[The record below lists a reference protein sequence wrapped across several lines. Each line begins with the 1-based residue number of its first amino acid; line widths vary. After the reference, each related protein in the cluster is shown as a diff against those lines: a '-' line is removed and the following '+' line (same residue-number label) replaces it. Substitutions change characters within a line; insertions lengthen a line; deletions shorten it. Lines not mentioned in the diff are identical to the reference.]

1 MRRDYFELDVTN
13 IDWVDEDGDPS
24 KPNVVIE
31 FTGPTVD
38 LRGRLTDHDD
48 NLLDA
53 GDTDVTFRLTDDVE
67 DSSARG
73 VVAVTNRLTGDFV
86 LELNQDADDVL
97 QFIRAARRYGET
109 TDDGDGR
116 YRVELRVD
124 GETLTVYEKSTFLV
138 YSADGDLL
146 RSQSLIPSGVE
157 L

>member
-1 MRRDYFELDVTN
+1 MRRDYFELDVSN
-13 IDWVDEDGDPS
+13 IDWVDEGGDPS

-31 FTGPTVD
+31 FTGPTAD
-38 LRGRLTDHDD
+38 LRDRLTDHDD
-48 NLLDA
+48 NLLNA
-53 GDTDVTFRLTDDVE
+53 NDTDVTFRLMDDAE
-67 DSSARG
+67 DADARG

-97 QFIRAARRYGET
+97 QFIRAAVRYGEA
-109 TDDGDGR
+109 TDDGDGH
-116 YRVELRVD
+116 YRVELHVD
-124 GETLTVYEKSTFLV
+124 GDELIVYEKSTFLV

>member
-1 MRRDYFELDVTN
+1 MRRDYFELDVSN

-38 LRGRLTDHDD
+38 LRDRLTDHDD

-53 GDTDVTFRLTDDVE
+53 DDTDVTFRLTDD
-67 DSSARG
+67 SAESNAGG

-86 LELNQDADDVL
+86 LELNQDAEDVL
-97 QFIRAARRYGET
+97 QFIQAARRYGEA

-124 GETLTVYEKSTFLV
+124 GDELVVYEKSTFLV